1 MAKIIGGIEMQLPI
15 ILGAGVCKYV
25 PQLAPY
31 QRHDVSLGAAIL
43 GAITPEKRLGNQ
55 EQPLFWPDGWRA
67 FQEAGFGCN
76 SFGMN
81 NAGVDFS
88 FAALQSLDLV
98 HPLTA
103 NLAAFSVED
112 YLKLLLKA
120 ELCPWIAGSEVNLG
134 CGNTGKPPHAYDLDF
149 ITQLLVGVREL
160 RISRCGQITK
170 PIWLKLSPYLT
181 LAERDQL
188 ATLHP
193 EIDFTAVP
201 TVVPGFFEKVVRSI
215 DQSRVVEAIVFSN
228 TLANCRHLGSDGR
241 PVTGPFEGRAGLS
254 GPILHDISLRLI
266 TQAYSIMPEPFSLDL
281 IHSGGNLTGKDVARA
296 LDIAD
301 AVQCASGPFWYGDG
315 PRFFA
320 DLINSE
326 ALQHSLVRND
336 WLAGDF

>member
-1 MAKIIGGIEMQLPI
+1 MTKIIGGIPMELPI

-25 PQLAPY
+25 PQLTPY
-31 QRHDVSLGAAIL
+31 QRHDVSLGATIL
-43 GAITPEKRLGNQ
+43 GAITPEMRLGNQ
-55 EQPLFWPDGWRA
+55 EQPLFWPDDWRT

-81 NAGVDFS
+81 NAGVDLS
-88 FAALQSLDLV
+88 FAALRSVNLV
-98 HPLTA
+98 HPLIA
-103 NLAAFSVED
+103 NLAAFTVED
-112 YLKLLLKA
+112 YLKLLLKV
-120 ELCPWIAGSEVNLG
+120 ESCQWIAGSEVNLG

-149 ITQLLVGVREL
+149 ITQLLVSVSEL
-160 RISRCGQITK
+160 RRLGRIIK

-181 LAERDQL
+181 LPERDQL

-201 TVVPGFFEKVVRSI
+201 TVVPGFFEKVVEHIER
-215 DQSRVVEAIVFSN
+215 SRVIAAIVFSN
-228 TLANCRHLGSDGR
+228 TLANCQHLGPDGR
-241 PVTGPFEGRAGLS
+241 PVTGPFGGRAGLS

-296 LDIAD
+296 LYIAD
-301 AVQCASGPFWYGDG
+301 AVQCTSGPFWYGDG

-320 DLINSE
+320 DLINSGE
-326 ALQHSLVRND
+326 LEHSLVRNG
-336 WLAGDF
+336 WITTSDF